1 MGYKDITFSVSDEA
15 RALGLKGVYFAMGDL
30 RNQET
35 DPAFEILKENVL
47 RRVLDDL
54 RVEGI
59 NDDRVLQGFR
69 DLHTKI
75 GFSNRNFVSAPEN
88 LLVNLLKNGR
98 FPHVNLLVDIYNL
111 ISIETRLSLG
121 AHDIA
126 HVQGN
131 IQLRITSGKEGFLPL
146 GTTQPKAVRPGGY
159 AYIDDAND
167 VLCML
172 EVRQVEKTKATLDT
186 TESFYIVQGNS
197 ETSLADIQA
206 TAQRLIALTKRF
218 CGGTERLLAEF

>member
-30 RNQET
+30 RNRET
-35 DPAFEILKENVL
+35 DPAFETLKENVL

-197 ETSLADIQA
+197 ETSLDDIQSA
-206 TAQRLIALTKRF
+206 AQRLIVLTKRF

>member
-30 RNQET
+30 RNRET

-54 RVEGI
+54 RLEGV

-111 ISIETRLSLG
+111 ISVETRLALG

-172 EVRQVEKTKATLDT
+172 EVRQVEKSKATLDT
-186 TESFYIVQGNS
+186 SESFYIVQGNS

-206 TAQRLIALTKRF
+206 AAQRLIALTKRF

>member
-30 RNQET
+30 RNRET
-35 DPAFEILKENVL
+35 DPAFETLKANVL
-47 RRVLDDL
+47 HRVLDDL
-54 RVEGI
+54 HVVGV

-111 ISIETRLSLG
+111 ISVETRLALG

-172 EVRQVEKTKATLDT
+172 EVRQVEKSKATLDT
-186 TESFYIVQGNS
+186 SESFYIVQGNS
-197 ETSLADIQA
+197 ETSLADIQSA
-206 TAQRLIALTKRF
+206 AQRLIALTKRF